1 MNKSPAISRGFPLL
15 MRVKSDKRADTGGSL
30 ALVTVS
36 EIAEIRIKVRWFA
49 LKSHRQRAA

>member
-1 MNKSPAISRGFPLL
+1 M